1 MSITETS
8 NTHFAKAQFMQEG
21 VHDWQG
27 REGETDATVICT
39 ALDALVESN
48 LAVAYEQR
56 TANMLTL
63 VGQMIAGKDELN
75 ANERAQVMKVQAQ
88 IVERLGLV

>member
-1 MSITETS
+1 MSIKEDS

-27 REGETDATVICT
+27 REGETDTTMICT

-48 LAVAYEQR
+48 LAVAYEAR
-56 TANMLTL
+56 TANKIAYMA
-63 VGQMIAGKDELN
+63 QMALQETKQKISLDVA
-75 ANERAQVMKVQAQ
+75 
-88 IVERLGLV
+88 ERLDLA